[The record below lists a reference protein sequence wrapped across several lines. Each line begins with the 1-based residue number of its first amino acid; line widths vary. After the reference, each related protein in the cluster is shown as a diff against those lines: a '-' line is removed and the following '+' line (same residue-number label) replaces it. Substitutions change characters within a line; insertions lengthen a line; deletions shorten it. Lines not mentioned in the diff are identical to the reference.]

1 MPVEKLCR
9 ELTGLSDNDIKCIES
24 MANVLQPIANMEA
37 ADVFID
43 CMATNGEALVVAEA
57 KPEGSISSYKDS
69 VVGMMAEERN
79 EPAVARTLRLG
90 IPTRQMKAFTQE
102 GRCVIQSVE
111 PIFNERSV
119 IGVLIREQRTD
130 HLEDIESDAFSFFKD
145 PILNVA
151 ENTESNW

>member
-79 EPAVARTLRLG
+79 
-90 IPTRQMKAFTQE
+90 
-102 GRCVIQSVE
+102 
-111 PIFNERSV
+111 
-119 IGVLIREQRTD
+119 
-130 HLEDIESDAFSFFKD
+130 
-145 PILNVA
+145 
-151 ENTESNW
+151 